1 MSLENRVN
9 QRHILSVNLCL
20 LSEQTLN
27 NRLAVRVTHTALVL
41 ELKVTSNPLNQ
52 FVENGLMFPDL
63 L

>member
-1 MSLENRVN
+1 MN

-20 LSEQTLN
+20 LSEQMLN
-27 NRLAVRVTHTALVL
+27 NRLAIRVTHTALVL

>member
-1 MSLENRVN
+1 MN

>member
-1 MSLENRVN
+1 MN

-20 LSEQTLN
+20 LSEQMLN